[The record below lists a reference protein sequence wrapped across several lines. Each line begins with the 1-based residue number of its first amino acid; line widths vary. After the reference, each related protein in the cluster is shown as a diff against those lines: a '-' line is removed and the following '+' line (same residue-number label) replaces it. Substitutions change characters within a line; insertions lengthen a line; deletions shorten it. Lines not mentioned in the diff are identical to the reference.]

1 MARDYKEYSL
11 GKLEEWLHDCLNA
24 AEASPQEI
32 YDKIKKVVQEEYY
45 YYKNGASRTNEL
57 LQLLNGTVQFHI
69 DPAGNKVQCDVDDN
83 SEYCKGAWNDFWEE
97 YYYPEEFEQ
106 IRKNGGY
113 EWTPEVKRDKVKKWV
128 LPVEECNDSDTGETE
143 YFVSFPDDLLEATDL
158 KEGDQVEWVDQ
169 GDGSYLLRKLN
180 ALKSGG
186 DEKVRNR

>member
-1 MARDYKEYSL
+1 MNSDYKKYSL
-11 GKLEEWLHDCLNA
+11 EKLQEWIYDALSTD
-24 AEASPQEI
+24 ASPDEI
-32 YDKIKKVVQEEYY
+32 YSTIRDAVHDDYY
-45 YYKNGASRTNEL
+45 CYKDRASRSYKLLEL
-57 LQLLNGTVQFHI
+57 LSGNH
-69 DPAGNKVQCDVDDN
+69 PANDSKTLECDKNDSSPECQN
-83 SEYCKGAWNDFWEE
+83 AWNDFWEE